1 MTRDLNKKTFGIIQI
16 LLKGTQINLKHI
28 RRNIVNTIRTLLKK
42 NTPLFID
49 GAMGTML
56 QSLGMPNGA
65 NPAEYCLERM
75 DIVRKVHTA
84 YIEAGADIILTST
97 FGGSVF
103 KLPPS
108 LNAVQFNK
116 AMAENAKQVTREL
129 EKKVQRP
136 LFVAGDIGPVGQ
148 FLKPLGELEP
158 EVFISAIREQ
168 VRGLVAG
175 GVDLIF
181 IETQFDLAEAR
192 AAVAATRMECD
203 LPIFVSMTFEDGV
216 SLTGTTPEIY
226 AATMQNLGVDALGVN
241 CGAGPEQLL
250 PVVQKII
257 DSCVLPVFAE
267 PNAGLPELI
276 DGETVFRLAPKDFAE
291 KTALIARAGATILGG
306 CCGTSPDH
314 IRALREKIL
323 SVYEEKFTTPARSLA
338 PGIRVTSRSQIA
350 HIGKNLPLMLI
361 GERINPTGKKLLS
374 AELQAGKF
382 DLALQ
387 YATEQIALGAPILD
401 VNVGAAHVDE
411 VDFLPRLVENLVAR
425 HTTPLCLDSSNP
437 DAIIA
442 ALPWYPGSALVN
454 SISGETGRMEK
465 LAPHC
470 KIWGSP
476 FVLLPLMG
484 SHLPATAKERIAIIE
499 ALIKEAEIYHIPRHL
514 IMVDILALTAA
525 SDSSAPRACLETVAW
540 CHENNLASTLGLSN
554 ISFGL
559 PARDLVNSSFFA
571 MAAGM
576 GLTSCIGN
584 PSNAR
589 IREAIDT
596 SNLLLGFDSNAE
608 NFTANYAEW
617 KSSTGSNQ
625 VSVTNKNKALAT
637 TLEEAIILGDKDNI
651 VNMVKVELAN
661 GMDPFIM
668 VKERLIPAIQEV
680 GVKYEK
686 KEYFLPQLLRSAST
700 MQTAF
705 AHVKP
710 LLEASGQIENRP
722 KIVLATVE
730 GDIHDIGKNIVA
742 LLLANH
748 GFDVLDLG
756 KDVPAADIVQAVKGK
771 DIAIVGL
778 SALMTTTMPRM
789 EETIRLLKEEN
800 CVCHVMVGGAVV
812 TPEYAKNIGATYS
825 ADAVEAVRVAKELLK

>member
-1 MTRDLNKKTFGIIQI
+1 L
-16 LLKGTQINLKHI
+16 
-28 RRNIVNTIRTLLKK
+28 NTIRSLLKK
-42 NTPLFID
+42 GSPLFID

-65 NPAEYCLERM
+65 NPAEFCMERM
-75 DIVRKVHTA
+75 DVVRKIHSA
-84 YIEAGADIILTST
+84 YIEAGADIILTAT
-97 FGGSVF
+97 FGGSSF
-103 KLPPS
+103 KLPSS
-108 LNAVQFNK
+108 LNAVTFNK
-116 AMAENAKQVTREL
+116 AMAENARQVTKEL
-129 EKKVQRP
+129 AAKVQRP

-192 AAVAATRMECD
+192 AAVVATRMECD
-203 LPIFVSMTFEDGV
+203 LPVFVSMTFEDGV
-216 SLTGTTPEIY
+216 SLTGTSPEIY
-226 AATMQNLGVDALGVN
+226 AITMQNLGVDALGVN
-241 CGAGPEQLL
+241 CGAGPEQLM
-250 PVVQKII
+250 PVVKKII
-257 DSCVLPVFAE
+257 SSCTLPVFAE

-291 KTALIARAGATILGG
+291 KTSLIAREGATILGG

-314 IRALREKIL
+314 IRALREKVL
-323 SVYEEKFTTPARSLA
+323 SAYKENFTIPKRSL
-338 PGIRVTSRSQIA
+338 PHGVRITSRSQLV
-350 HIGKNLPLMLI
+350 HIGKDLPLILI

-374 AELQAGKF
+374 AELQTGKL

-387 YATEQIALGAPILD
+387 YAAEQIALGAPILD

-411 VDFLPRLVENLVAR
+411 IQLLPSLVENLVAR
-425 HTTPLCLDSSNP
+425 HATPLCLDSSNP

-442 ALPWYPGSALVN
+442 ALPLYPGSALVN

-470 KIWGSP
+470 KLWGSP

-484 SHLPATAKERIAIIE
+484 SHLPVTAKERIKIIE
-499 ALIKEAEIYHIPRHL
+499 KLLKEAEEYNIPHNLVL
-514 IMVDILALTAA
+514 IDILALTAA
-525 SDSSAPRACLETVAW
+525 SDSNAPRACLETVAW

-559 PARDLVNSSFFA
+559 PGRDLVNSSFLA

-596 SNLLLGFDSNAE
+596 SNLLLGFDNNAE
-608 NFTANYAEW
+608 FFTANYAEW
-617 KSSTGSNQ
+617 KSGTGSIVGMVNKTKA
-625 VSVTNKNKALAT
+625 VATN
-637 TLEEAIILGDKDNI
+637 LEEAVILGDKDNI
-651 VNMVKVELAN
+651 IRMIDEELGN
-661 GMDPFIM
+661 GADPFHM
-668 VKERLIPAIQEV
+668 VNERLIPAIQEV
-680 GVKYEK
+680 GAKYEK

-710 LLEASGQIENRP
+710 LLEASGQMKNRP
-722 KIVLATVE
+722 KIILATVE

-748 GFDVLDLG
+748 GFEVIDLG
-756 KDVPAADIVQAVKGK
+756 KDVPAALIVKAAKEN
-771 DIAIVGL
+771 DAAIVGL

-789 EETIRLLKEEN
+789 EETILLLKKEK
-800 CVCHVMVGGAVV
+800 CTCHVMVGGAVV
-812 TPEYAKNIGATYS
+812 TPEYAKGIGANYS
-825 ADAVEAVRVAKELLK
+825 TDAVEAVRVAKELLK